1 MKMDNYEKMLDSAY
15 TRIPEKAHTSE
26 RWEAPKFYSNQE
38 GNQTMIRNVNEV
50 AGNLRRDSQHLLK
63 FLSKELATAGNY
75 DGKRIILQ
83 GKFTQD
89 QLNARLDAYIREYV
103 LCSEC
108 GKPDTETM
116 NFGGAP
122 YKRCGVCGAKAP
134 VRKI

>member
-1 MKMDNYEKMLDSAY
+1 MDNYEKMLEGAY
-15 TRIPEKAHTSE
+15 KEIPDKSHLSE
-26 RWEAPKFYSNQE
+26 RWEAPRIYSNQQ

-50 AGNLRRDSQHLLK
+50 TGNLRREPQLLLK
-63 FLSKELATAGNY
+63 FFSKEFATAGNY

-89 QLNARLDAYIREYV
+89 QLNARLTNFIKEYV

-108 GKPDTETM
+108 SKPDTELTI
-116 NFGGAP
+116 FSGSP
-122 YKRCGVCGAKAP
+122 YKRCEVCGAKAP